1 LGETLAALSPGLPAL
16 LDGRVGADALAAA
29 PKLAAAPAI
38 LRLAL
43 TSGASA
49 LAAAEAWEAVA
60 RRFHLPALRAAANMA
75 RVSGSFGNR
84 ARAALLADI
93 TAAQA
98 RLAAANL
105 AGQPEAPSTEMAA
118 RLVEEAASVPDLAAV
133 TVAARALAALA

>member
-1 LGETLAALSPGLPAL
+1 
-16 LDGRVGADALAAA
+16 
-29 PKLAAAPAI
+29 
-38 LRLAL
+38 
-43 TSGASA
+43 
-49 LAAAEAWEAVA
+49 
-60 RRFHLPALRAAANMA
+60 MA